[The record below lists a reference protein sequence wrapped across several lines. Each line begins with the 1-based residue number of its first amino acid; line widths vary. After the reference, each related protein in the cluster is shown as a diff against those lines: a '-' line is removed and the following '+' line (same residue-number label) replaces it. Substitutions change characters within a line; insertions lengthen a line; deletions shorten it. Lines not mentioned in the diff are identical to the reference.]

1 MLTKILNL
9 FALVFGLTL
18 FLFLTFIFYSNASKK
33 LTEYSQIDSNVLE
46 KGIIKTDNN
55 SKIFF
60 IKVSNFNEDFAVYN
74 MTKNYSKLE
83 NEIRIGD
90 KIKIYFENSNP
101 KKNEYLV
108 VIQIEK
114 GKEILVS
121 HNKHK
126 ITYYFL
132 TLLSSLVFIY
142 IILMVIE
149 YLKYGE
155 FKNPIPTIF

>member
-1 MLTKILNL
+1 
-9 FALVFGLTL
+9 
-18 FLFLTFIFYSNASKK
+18 
-33 LTEYSQIDSNVLE
+33 
-46 KGIIKTDNN
+46 
-55 SKIFF
+55 
-60 IKVSNFNEDFAVYN
+60 

-101 KKNEYLV
+101 KKNEYLD